1 MNNEKQTRDSNIELL
16 RLVSMFLV
24 LVVHADFKALGMP
37 SLADCAAAPVGTFMR
52 YLVESFSIV
61 CVNVFI
67 LISGWFSIKFRFV
80 RLGELLFQLLFI
92 CLLMFGFLA
101 LVGGAGELSLRAFVD
116 DYWFVWAYVVLYL
129 FAPALN
135 SFVDTEPKK
144 SVETFLLLFFL
155 LQTLFGCLIST
166 DWFSLGYSPLSFMG
180 LYVLGR
186 YMRLYPNR
194 FTTQSRTVDLIAYM
208 GMALLITFSVYLLHS
223 LHIDPSKVYA
233 YSSPLVIVES
243 VSLFLFFTKLSFK
256 SNVVN
261 WLAVSCLSI
270 FLVHCFPGF
279 FERVYLYQIRAWFMG
294 LDTLS
299 FVLYTAVWIL
309 TFFFVPL
316 LIDKLRIFI
325 WRKLMTQA

>member
-1 MNNEKQTRDSNIELL
+1 M
-16 RLVSMFLV
+16 
-24 LVVHADFKALGMP
+24 
-37 SLADCAAAPVGTFMR
+37 
-52 YLVESFSIV
+52 
-61 CVNVFI
+61 
-67 LISGWFSIKFRFV
+67 
-80 RLGELLFQLLFI
+80 
-92 CLLMFGFLA
+92 
-101 LVGGAGELSLRAFVD
+101 
-116 DYWFVWAYVVLYL
+116 

-135 SFVDTEPKK
+135 SFVDKEPKK
-144 SVETFLLLFFL
+144 SIETFLLLFFL

-194 FTTQSRTVDLIAYM
+194 FTTQSRTIDLIAYM
-208 GMALLITFSVYLLHS
+208 GMALLSTLSVYLLHS
-223 LHIDPSKVYA
+223 LQIDPSKVYA

-294 LDTLS
+294 LDTLP
-299 FVLYTAVWIL
+299 FVLYTFLWIL
-309 TFFFVPL
+309 FFLFVPVF
-316 LIDKLRIFI
+316 IDKLRIFI
-325 WRKLMTQA
+325 WRKLCLLWK